1 MNASLETFCSSN
13 QSLEWFGTVSDRG
26 PPDLRAR
33 SHSSRTGVPQK
44 QQSSPQFRHNCFTLL
59 RIYAYEKR
67 LQYNC
72 SILRP
77 TYFVFCNYCVQI
89 IVIILQLLR
98 SKYHSRL
105 PYLKSNF
112 HPFNLLV
119 AMWTVSGFSLRRF
132 TIQKTY
138 WPSEGLANIWWR
150 PDQYIR
156 QNQWLFD
163 SSHMLIKPIWRLI
176 LVAWQKNSGLIALFL
191 WFVLYSRFLCHLRR
205 LHWIMAT
212 YVAMM
217 SWMGRSCQM

>member
-1 MNASLETFCSSN
+1 MSCLWMACFHLWRASLYTTTRDLQGRCTDTRTSPCPSS
-13 QSLEWFGTVSDRG
+13 VR
-26 PPDLRAR
+26 P
-33 SHSSRTGVPQK
+33 SSRDIVRVVSE
-44 QQSSPQFRHNCFTLL
+44 SSLTLTK
-59 RIYAYEKR
+59 KR